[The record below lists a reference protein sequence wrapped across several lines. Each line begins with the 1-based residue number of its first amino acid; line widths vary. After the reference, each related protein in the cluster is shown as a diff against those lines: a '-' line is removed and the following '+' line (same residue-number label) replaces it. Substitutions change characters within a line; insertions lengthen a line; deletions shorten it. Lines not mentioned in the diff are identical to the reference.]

1 MDKEEQVRKIKSRH
15 NEELVSL
22 LGHFPSKRE
31 LEDWIYSKTREI
43 NSTRERL
50 SKMKSVTL

>member
-31 LEDWIYSKTREI
+31 LEDWIHSKTREI